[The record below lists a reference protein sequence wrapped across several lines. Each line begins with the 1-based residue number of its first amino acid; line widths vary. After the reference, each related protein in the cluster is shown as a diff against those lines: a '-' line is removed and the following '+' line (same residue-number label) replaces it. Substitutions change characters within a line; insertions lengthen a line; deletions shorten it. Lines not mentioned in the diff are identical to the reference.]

1 MYPAGQGSHQAGLEQ
16 GLLNKLGAL
25 PFSGM
30 VTASELAHGEQAS
43 LGCLLAQFILQP
55 ATGLGRIDLRKLTPG
70 STMIQ
75 AFCALAQVQACNWR
89 SATGHVVLMASAV
102 VVFECSSGVATAR
115 FLKSSD
121 FPAKLAPFGAV
132 SVRKVTHFRVAVAKE
147 L

>member
-25 PFSGM
+25 TCAIPFSGM
-30 VTASELAHGEQAS
+30 LTASELARGEQTS
-43 LGCLLAQFILQP
+43 LGCLLAQFIRQP
-55 ATGLGRIDLRKLTPG
+55 STGLGRIDLRKLAPG

-102 VVFECSSGVATAR
+102 VVFESAR
-115 FLKSSD
+115 
-121 FPAKLAPFGAV
+121 A
-132 SVRKVTHFRVAVAKE
+132 
-147 L
+147 